1 MIEAIPTTSHPVGIS
16 HYTDGHI
23 PSGRYPNP
31 SQSEEKVYLQPAI
44 ELQDVAKGAVVKSSD
59 KKSLCQQMAEEH
71 PGEALRDWLIRNKK
85 TLGWIAGGYL
95 VFRIITRR
103 KQQ

>member
-1 MIEAIPTTSHPVGIS
+1 MIDSIPTTSHPVGIS

-31 SQSEEKVYLQPAI
+31 SLSEEKVYLQPAI

-59 KKSLCQQMAEEH
+59 KKSFCQQMAEKN
-71 PGEALRDWLIRNKK
+71 PSEALQDWLSRNKK

-103 KQQ
+103 R